1 MEKIFDP
8 QQQPSKSDVMIYNTA
23 SKDCPDPAIYWQPQL
38 IRLHVA
44 HTPNYFLQTDM
55 MTKAELAFSAL
66 DRDNKGYISAKD
78 FKKLTKKLSDQE
90 LTGLMEKVEH
100 HLSNNN
106 CPFNRNTSIILQFSR
121 SIQSISSCVGR
132 DQAHHQPNI
141 EFNFKRPVKTV
152 FHAPY

>member
-1 MEKIFDP
+1 
-8 QQQPSKSDVMIYNTA
+8 
-23 SKDCPDPAIYWQPQL
+23 
-38 IRLHVA
+38 
-44 HTPNYFLQTDM
+44 M

-100 HLSNNN
+100 HLSNNI

-132 DQAHHQPNI
+132 EQAPHQPNI